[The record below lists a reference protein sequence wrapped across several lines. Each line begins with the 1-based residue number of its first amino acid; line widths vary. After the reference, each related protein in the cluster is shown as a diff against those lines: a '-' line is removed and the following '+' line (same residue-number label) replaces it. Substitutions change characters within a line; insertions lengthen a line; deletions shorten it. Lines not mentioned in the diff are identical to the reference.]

1 VHVSGTYVTAG
12 TGVVKTLGDVCLE
25 VHMSRLDGPCV
36 VGMGRR
42 ARIAAFQRWA
52 HPSIQATTN
61 LKAFAATHYQ
71 GADP

>member
-1 VHVSGTYVTAG
+1 VSATYRTTGTSVP
-12 TGVVKTLGDVCLE
+12 KTLGDVCLQ

-42 ARIAAFQRWA
+42 ARVAVLQRWA
-52 HPSIQATTN
+52 PPSIQATTN
-61 LKAFAATHYQ
+61 LKAFAASQYQ